1 MNIFNL
7 LLGEIT
13 QNDLLNYYNATI
25 IYEKLPS
32 KVNGY
37 VFDYDNVN
45 FIVINKYLSYY
56 KRKKTILHELAH
68 IEMCHLNQTN
78 NELFKPNRY
87 EDEVDRYISFILSS
101 INEIN
106 MGVF

>member
-45 FIVINKYLSYY
+45 FIVINKYLPYY
-56 KRKKTILHELAH
+56 KKRKTILHELAH
-68 IEMCHLNQTN
+68 IEMCHLNQKDKD
-78 NELFKPNRY
+78 LLSFKTDRF
-87 EDEVDRYISFILSS
+87 EDEAEWYLNFINDTIKEVKFL
-101 INEIN
+101 
-106 MGVF
+106 